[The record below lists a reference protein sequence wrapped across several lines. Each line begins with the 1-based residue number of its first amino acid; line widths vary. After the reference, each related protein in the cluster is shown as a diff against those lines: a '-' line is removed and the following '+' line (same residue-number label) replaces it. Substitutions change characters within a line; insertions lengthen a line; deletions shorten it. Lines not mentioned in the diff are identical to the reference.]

1 MNEFEK
7 FPGICQGWLTAKEHQ
22 EVKDRALKRQFLA
35 QIGHCPIADSIKSLG
50 QFEAEE
56 LIKIRA
62 ARIEKEA
69 EAAASEAYAGAAAR
83 GAGKARPPVFE
94 APALAPEPQDAP
106 ESAEHRQARRYQLC
120 IDARLIMPTD
130 DYAHLPRGIGKL
142 AESEGIT
149 RQAFSEDVKAHIRRM
164 RHR

>member
-1 MNEFEK
+1 MFEE
-7 FPGICQGWLTAKEHQ
+7 TARDVYEA
-22 EVKDRALKRQFLA
+22 KDRALRRHVLA
-35 QIGHCPIADSIKSLG
+35 QIGHCSIADSRKSLG

-94 APALAPEPQDAP
+94 APALAPEPQAEAP
-106 ESAEHRQARRYQLC
+106 AVGESQEQRQARRYQAC
-120 IDARLIMPTD
+120 IAAGLTMPTD
-130 DYAHLPRGIGKL
+130 DYSHLPRGVGRL
-142 AESEGIT
+142 AKAEGIT
-149 RQAFSEDVKAHIRRM
+149 RQAFAEDVKAHIRRLNG
-164 RHR
+164 R

>member
-1 MNEFEK
+1 MHDFDETFID
-7 FPGICQGWLTAKEHQ
+7 FQDQQ
-22 EVKDRALKRQFLA
+22 EAKDRALRRQLLA
-35 QIGHCPIADSIKSLG
+35 QFGGCSIADSRKGIA
-50 QFEAEE
+50 QIEAEE

-62 ARIEKEA
+62 ARIEKQA
-69 EAAASEAYAGAAAR
+69 HEAAQTAYAEAAAR